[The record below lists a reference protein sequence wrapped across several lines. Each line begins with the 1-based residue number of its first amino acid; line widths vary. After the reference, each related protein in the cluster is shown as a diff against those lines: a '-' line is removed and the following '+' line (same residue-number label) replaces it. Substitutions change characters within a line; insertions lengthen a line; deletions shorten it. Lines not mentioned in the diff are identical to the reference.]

1 MAGVVGSTPTR
12 PTTIS
17 LSYSDNGKL
26 LGPLQRG
33 CNAAAALRLSS
44 SSKRSLRLSRHLI
57 YRCWAL
63 VNCLEPF
70 KNCCS
75 VGLRKKEDVAAACLS
90 WIRSI
95 KSVNMSSDNEYEI
108 RELRK
113 EIDYLAE
120 DVEKLKRLVKNMK
133 DVNSLK
139 LTADDEEY
147 LRGID

>member
-1 MAGVVGSTPTR
+1 LGIRNSSGRRSSGRRKNSSTAR
-12 PTTIS
+12 KRSWKKRKARRRKMI
-17 LSYSDNGKL
+17 
-26 LGPLQRG
+26 
-33 CNAAAALRLSS
+33 AAA
-44 SSKRSLRLSRHLI
+44 
-57 YRCWAL
+57 
-63 VNCLEPF
+63 V
-70 KNCCS
+70 
-75 VGLRKKEDVAAACLS
+75 CLS

-120 DVEKLKRLVKNMK
+120 DVERLKRLVKNMK

-139 LTADDEEY
+139 LTADDEKY

>member
-1 MAGVVGSTPTR
+1 MTEC
-12 PTTIS
+12 
-17 LSYSDNGKL
+17 SDNYK
-26 LGPLQRG
+26 QASTEERKRG
-33 CNAAAALRLSS
+33 EEEEA
-44 SSKRSLRLSRHLI
+44 
-57 YRCWAL
+57 
-63 VNCLEPF
+63 V
-70 KNCCS
+70 
-75 VGLRKKEDVAAACLS
+75 CLS
-90 WIRSI
+90 CIRSI
-95 KSVNMSSDNEYEI
+95 KSVNMSSDNEYAI

>member
-1 MAGVVGSTPTR
+1 MSGEG
-12 PTTIS
+12 
-17 LSYSDNGKL
+17 GEEE
-26 LGPLQRG
+26 
-33 CNAAAALRLSS
+33 AA
-44 SSKRSLRLSRHLI
+44 
-57 YRCWAL
+57 
-63 VNCLEPF
+63 V
-70 KNCCS
+70 
-75 VGLRKKEDVAAACLS
+75 CLS
-90 WIRSI
+90 CIRSI
-95 KSVNMSSDNEYEI
+95 KSVNMSSDNEYAI

>member
-1 MAGVVGSTPTR
+1 M
-12 PTTIS
+12 
-17 LSYSDNGKL
+17 
-26 LGPLQRG
+26 
-33 CNAAAALRLSS
+33 
-44 SSKRSLRLSRHLI
+44 
-57 YRCWAL
+57 
-63 VNCLEPF
+63 
-70 KNCCS
+70 
-75 VGLRKKEDVAAACLS
+75 
-90 WIRSI
+90 RSI
-95 KSVNMSSDNEYEI
+95 KSVNMSSDNEYAI

>member
-1 MAGVVGSTPTR
+1 MKMMILKIICHWKHTLVSVYTEYAKKNRNSICITTSERKERKKGINELMISQPVVAVCL
-12 PTTIS
+12 TIFCLS
-17 LSYSDNGKL
+17 LLS
-26 LGPLQRG
+26 
-33 CNAAAALRLSS
+33 AAAA
-44 SSKRSLRLSRHLI
+44 
-57 YRCWAL
+57 
-63 VNCLEPF
+63 F
-70 KNCCS
+70 
-75 VGLRKKEDVAAACLS
+75 CLS
-90 WIRSI
+90 CIRSI
-95 KSVNMSSDNEYEI
+95 KSVSMSSDNEYEI

>member
-1 MAGVVGSTPTR
+1 
-12 PTTIS
+12 
-17 LSYSDNGKL
+17 L
-26 LGPLQRG
+26 LR
-33 CNAAAALRLSS
+33 ALR
-44 SSKRSLRLSRHLI
+44 KGFWI
-57 YRCWAL
+57 T
-63 VNCLEPF
+63 EEE
-70 KNCCS
+70 
-75 VGLRKKEDVAAACLS
+75 GEKKEDVIPAAVCLS
-90 WIRSI
+90 CIRSI

-120 DVEKLKRLVKNMK
+120 DVERLKRLVKNMK